1 METTN
6 VIIVT
11 EDTTTGAATIEV
23 LPLQA
28 ETSSNIVTEIIEAIL
43 DPAADEVE
51 TDTVELSEQTTT
63 STTYNSMEAEL
74 AEMVEETTVTSE
86 AYFDNTAA
94 AGLDASATNNVWA
107 TGTASDAASVTFSP
121 EAASSEAASEAV
133 PAIDPATQAHASV
146 AAEAQAQADEAVARG
161 DYEAAAYHREVAENE
176 SYAAGDY
183 SNLHG
188 STSTELEN
196 ADWQQEQANYYEQQ
210 QSQYA
215 QAGDYEAAR
224 EAASNAAYAH
234 QNADWQ
240 AGGSDHSGQAQLE
253 EHQMDWAVWEEGNA
267 NYYAQQSEAYAAQG
281 DYDNAAT
288 YAAEA
293 AEHQVAA
300 DYHGDLGEH
309 GSSTAV
315 YDPASEV
322 TADTS
327 YSSYDYSSS
336 YSSAYDSAAYDS
348 SSSYSE

>member
-11 EDTTTGAATIEV
+11 EDTATGAATIEV

-43 DPAADEVE
+43 DPTADEVE
-51 TDTVELSEQTTT
+51 TDTVELSEQTAT
-63 STTYNSMEAEL
+63 STTYSSMEAEL
-74 AEMVEETTVTSE
+74 AEMVEETTVTSD
-86 AYFDNTAA
+86 ALFADTVA
-94 AGLDASATNNVWA
+94 AGLDTSATNSVWT

-121 EAASSEAASEAV
+121 EAASSEASSE
-133 PAIDPATQAHASV
+133 IDPATQAHASV

-176 SYAAGDY
+176 AYAAGDY
-183 SNLHG
+183 GMLHG
-188 STSTELEN
+188 SNSTQLEN

-234 QNADWQ
+234 QTADWQ

-267 NYYAQQSEAYAAQG
+267 NYYAQQADYYAAHG

-293 AEHQVAA
+293 AEHQAAA
-300 DYHGDLGEH
+300 DYHGDLGTH
-309 GSSTAV
+309 GNAWGV
-315 YDPASEV
+315 YDPSSEV
-322 TADTS
+322 THDTS
-327 YSSYDYSSS
+327 HSSYDYSSS
-336 YSSAYDSAAYDS
+336 YSSAYDTSSYDS
-348 SSSYSE
+348 SSSYTE